1 MLSKFKSVLGNL
13 GPGLLYA
20 GAAVGVSHLV
30 MSTKAGASYGYLLL
44 FLIPLVHVIKYPFY
58 RFGPEYTAVT
68 GKNILHGYNALGKW
82 AIYTYMAMTLITM
95 CLIQAAVTIVTSSIA
110 VKFFKLDIPA
120 EMMPHIP
127 AIAFLVIAA
136 VVLSIGQYSI
146 LDKMM
151 KVIILILTVTT
162 IIAVASVLLKT
173 PGGVYDAEASFD
185 LNKFVGGKYVDA
197 MFLAAFLG
205 WMPAPMDISVWHSVW
220 SEEANTANG
229 KKAPLKR
236 AMLDFNIGFYG
247 TACLAMCFL
256 ALGALVMFGGP
267 EAPSPKGAVFAGQL
281 IEMYTS
287 ALGSWAYPMIGI
299 AALTTMFSTTLTCLD
314 AYPRTLQK
322 CFTLLKSEKTG
333 EEDPATSKKY
343 YQIVLW
349 IAVALTIV
357 VFILTK
363 KIDGAMGVV
372 VMIATVVSFV
382 AAPIF
387 AILNYLTMKGKTIPE
402 ENKPGPI
409 MKVWCLFGI
418 VLLFVSSIMYL
429 YIGFFKAPPEGYEEP
444 TPAAKAV
451 IEKTIENA
459 PKN

>member
-1 MLSKFKSVLGNL
+1 MLSKIKNTLANL

-44 FLIPLVHVIKYPFY
+44 LLIPLVHVIKYPFY

-82 AIYTYMAMTLITM
+82 ALWTYIIMTLITM

-110 VKFFKLDIPA
+110 VEFFKLKIPA
-120 EMMPHIP
+120 EYMPHFP
-127 AIAFLVIAA
+127 AIAFLLIAA
-136 VVLSIGQYSI
+136 AVLSIGKYSI
-146 LDKMM
+146 LDKLM
-151 KVIILILTVTT
+151 KVIIILLTITT
-162 IIAVASVLLKT
+162 IIAVTTVLLT
-173 PGGVYDAEASFD
+173 NPGGVYGGEASFD
-185 LNKFVGGKYVDA
+185 LGKYVNDKYIDA

-220 SEEANTANG
+220 SEEANIDAG

-267 EAPSPKGAVFAGQL
+267 EKPSPKGAVFAGQL
-281 IEMYTS
+281 IKMYTS
-287 ALGSWAYPMIGI
+287 ALGSWAYPLIGI

-314 AYPRTLQK
+314 AYPRTLEK
-322 CFTLLKSEKTG
+322 CFLILKDEKTD
-333 EEDPATSKKY
+333 EESPDAKKY
-343 YQIVLW
+343 YKLVLW
-349 IAVALTIV
+349 IAVALTVV
-357 VFILTK
+357 VFFLTK

-372 VMIATVVSFV
+372 VMVATVVSFV

-387 AILNYLTMKGKTIPE
+387 AILNYLAMKGKTIPE
-402 ENKPGPI
+402 ENKPSPLMRG
-409 MKVWCLFGI
+409 WCLLGI
-418 VLLFVSSIMYL
+418 ILLFASSLMYL
-429 YIGFFKAPPEGYEEP
+429 YIGFIKGPPVDDIKAAEILQQQEV
-444 TPAAKAV
+444 TSAR
-451 IEKTIENA
+451 N
-459 PKN
+459 